1 MIKVTDSDIEG
12 VGVIATQDIA
22 KDSVIEDCFYI
33 VIDNHDIKKNSRL
46 NDYLFQSPDHDKDY
60 YCVLGA
66 GMIYNHGSDPNAEWQ
81 ISEKDNR
88 FLSFIALR
96 DIKAGEEIVHDYG
109 EDYWEDRNE
118 TR

>member
-12 VGVIATQDIA
+12 MGVIATQDIS
-22 KDSVIEDCFYI
+22 KGSIIEECFYI
-33 VIDNHDIKKNSRL
+33 VIDNGDVKKNSRL
-46 NDYLFQSPDHDKDY
+46 NDYIFQSPDDDNDY

-81 ISEKDNR
+81 ISRKDNR
-88 FLSFIALR
+88 FICFVALR

-109 EDYWEDRNE
+109 EDYWEDRVE
-118 TR
+118 